1 MYKIF
6 SSDFFNFEFLR
17 ILGNAGC
24 LGAESGECL
33 VARAQIKDGDPES
46 WYRAWTEQAD
56 KAIALAEEARA
67 SDDNVGASWAY
78 LRAAN
83 YYRASE
89 FFLHCNPEDPRL
101 LSAITK
107 SVKAFDTGSQFLDG
121 EVKILSIPYENGASL
136 PGRLF
141 LPAKRGPRPLPL
153 IVQTGGFDSTQEE
166 LYFYGPAGA
175 LPRGYAVL
183 TFEGPG
189 QGIVLR
195 RDGLH
200 FRPDWEKVTSKVL
213 DLVEHELAGL
223 YNLDMNRIAVQ
234 GASLGG
240 YLALRAAADP
250 RVRACISC
258 DGCYDL
264 FDITRSRMPDW
275 FINGWMSGWLSD
287 GFFNGVVGFLSA
299 TNFQLR
305 WEFGHSQWIY
315 GVDTPAN
322 VMRMM
327 QKFTLKGDKGGDYL
341 SQLKCSTLV
350 TGAGDT
356 FYFTPD
362 INAQRIFDQLGHLPD
377 NRKQLWIGKGADG
390 GGLQAKIGSIALMH
404 QKMFAWL
411 DEQFGKP

>member
-1 MYKIF
+1 MYKLF
-6 SSDFFNFEFLR
+6 QSDFFHFEFLR
-17 ILGNAGC
+17 VLGSAVFQ
-24 LGAESGECL
+24 GAESGECL
-33 VARAQIKDGDPES
+33 VARAQMQDGNPET
-46 WYRAWTEQAD
+46 WYHAWTEQAE

-67 SDDNVGASWAY
+67 CDDRVGAAWAY

-101 LSAITK
+101 LAATTNSIRT
-107 SVKAFDTGSQFLDG
+107 FDIGAQYLDC
-121 EVKILSIPYENGASL
+121 EVRVFDIPYEDGASL
-136 PGRLF
+136 PARLF
-141 LPAKRGPRPLPL
+141 LPASRGSHKLPL
-153 IVQTGGFDSTQEE
+153 IIQTGGFDSTQEE

-175 LPRGYAVL
+175 VPRGNAVL

-195 RDGLH
+195 RDGLRL
-200 FRPDWEKVTSKVL
+200 RPDWERVTGKVL
-213 DLVEHELAGL
+213 DFVEERLAAP
-223 YNLDMNRIAVQ
+223 YALDTEKIAVM

-240 YLALRAAADP
+240 YFALRAAADT

-264 FDITRSRMPDW
+264 FDITRSRMPSW
-275 FINGWMSGWLSD
+275 FINGWLNGWLSD
-287 GFFNGVVGFLSA
+287 GFFNTVVRCLSA

-305 WEFGHSQWIY
+305 WEFGHSQWVY
-315 GVDTPAN
+315 GVHTPAD

-327 QKFTLKGDKGGDYL
+327 QKFSLKGAKGEEYL
-341 SQLKCSTLV
+341 SQLQCSTLV

-356 FYFTPD
+356 IYFTPD
-362 INAQRIFDQLGHLPD
+362 LNAERIFDRLGHIPD

-390 GGLQAKIGSIALMH
+390 GGLQAKIGSMAVMH
-404 QKMFAWL
+404 QKMFSWL
-411 DEQFGKP
+411 DEQFGK